1 MYISFGS
8 LFLTNAGI
16 KSVNNGRNWVSVN
29 MELSNLFFF
38 FFSPYKSKSVLK
50 FGLAEAVSSDRA
62 LA

>member
-1 MYISFGS
+1 MYQFGS

-16 KSVNNGRNWVSVN
+16 KSVNGETGFQLTWSS
-29 MELSNLFFF
+29 LI